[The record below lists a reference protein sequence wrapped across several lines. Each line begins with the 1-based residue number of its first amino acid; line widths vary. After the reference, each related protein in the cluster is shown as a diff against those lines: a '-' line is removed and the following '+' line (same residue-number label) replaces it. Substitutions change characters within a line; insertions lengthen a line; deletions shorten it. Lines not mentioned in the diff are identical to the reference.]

1 MDNQLPCSS
10 VHSAEIYFQGSD
22 IHPRIV
28 PDNEILT
35 GSGRRTSLDSLSHTG
50 CKPYHSYILQ
60 LEAIKK
66 IHLSLI
72 QLSEWFRFVS
82 QLSKYCCRLAMSLEE
97 LRRHILF
104 QNIIKDRNIKDRKA
118 SFQTNVH
125 LSFRNRST
133 VSTYSK
139 SCVLM
144 KCKTRLLHASIRRFT
159 HSKWVIA
166 AVL

>member
-1 MDNQLPCSS
+1 MSVWILIRKRGKNTWSENVGGLVIRYIVDKSNSFKRQLKLSINVWKPTNKVLIHYLPDWGSKSCVYGGIVVRTNHYNQVVFWRLLYAKFYCVHMDNQLPCSS

-72 QLSEWFRFVS
+72 
-82 QLSKYCCRLAMSLEE
+82 
-97 LRRHILF
+97 
-104 QNIIKDRNIKDRKA
+104 
-118 SFQTNVH
+118 
-125 LSFRNRST
+125 
-133 VSTYSK
+133 
-139 SCVLM
+139 
-144 KCKTRLLHASIRRFT
+144 
-159 HSKWVIA
+159 
-166 AVL
+166 